1 MALVV
6 EDGTGLATAESYLSV
21 ADADAYHASRGTAEA
36 SWVDLDTEIKE
47 QCLRRATDYLLQTFR
62 GTWKGVA
69 VKPDTQ
75 ALDWPRYSVYTD
87 PAVLY
92 ARPSTS
98 VPPEVKKACAELALR
113 ANSGDLTSD
122 VAPTGAVLSE
132 QVGSIA
138 VTYAN
143 ASTTQTRYTAIDRML
158 GPLLLDGAGDA
169 QGTARLG

>member
-1 MALVV
+1 MSLIV
-6 EDGTGLATAESYLSV
+6 ENGSGLATAESYISV
-21 ADADAYHASRGTAEA
+21 VDADAHHASRGTAEA
-36 SWVDLDTEIKE
+36 SWVGLDTDIKE
-47 QCLRRATDYLLQTFR
+47 QCLRRATDFMLQTYR

-75 ALDWPRYSVYTD
+75 ALDWPRYSVY
-87 PAVLY
+87 PNENVLY
-92 ARPSTS
+92 ALSSTT
-98 VPPEVKKACAELALR
+98 VPTEVKRACAELALR

-143 ASTTQTRYTAIDRML
+143 ASATQVRYTAIDRML
-158 GPLLLDGAGDA
+158 GPLLLDGAGEA

>member
-1 MALVV
+1 MALTV
-6 EDGTGLATAESYLSV
+6 ENGTGLATAESYLSV

-47 QCLRRATDYLLQTFR
+47 QCLRRATDAMLQMYR
-62 GTWKGVA
+62 GRWKGVM

-75 ALDWPRYSVYTD
+75 ALDWPRYNAYPD
-87 PAVLY
+87 PTFLY
-92 ARPSTS
+92 AISYTV

-143 ASTTQTRYTAIDRML
+143 ASTTQVRYTAIDRML
-158 GPLLLDGAGDA
+158 GPLLMDGAGEA

>member
-1 MALVV
+1 MALTV
-6 EDGTGLATAESYLSV
+6 ENGTGLATAESYLSV
-21 ADADAYHASRGTAEA
+21 VDADAYHSSRGTAEA
-36 SWVDLDTEIKE
+36 SWVGLDEDVKE
-47 QCLRRATDYLLQTFR
+47 QCLRRATDFMLQMYR
-62 GTWKGVA
+62 GAWKGVA

-75 ALDWPRYSVYTD
+75 ALDWPRYSVYPSD
-87 PAVLY
+87 SVLY
-92 ARPSTS
+92 ALPSTA
-98 VPPEVKKACAELALR
+98 VPTEVQKACAELALR
-113 ANSGDLTSD
+113 ANAGGLTSD

-143 ASTTQTRYTAIDRML
+143 ASTTQIRYIAIDRML

>member
-75 ALDWPRYSVYTD
+75 ALDWPRYSVYPSD
-87 PAVLY
+87 SVLY
-92 ARPSTS
+92 ALSSTT

-113 ANSGDLTSD
+113 ANVGSLTSD

-143 ASTTQTRYTAIDRML
+143 ASTSQTRYTAVDRML
-158 GPLLLDGAGDA
+158 GPLLLDGAGDL

>member
-1 MALVV
+1 MSLVV
-6 EDGTGLATAESYLSV
+6 EDGTGK
-21 ADADAYHASRGTAEA
+21 ADAEAYCDVLFSDAHHASRGTAEA

-47 QCLRRATDYLLQTFR
+47 QCLRRATDAMLQMYR
-62 GTWKGVA
+62 GRWKGVM

-75 ALDWPRYSVYTD
+75 ALDWPRYNAYPD
-87 PAVLY
+87 PTFLY
-92 ARPSTS
+92 AISYTV

-113 ANSGDLTSD
+113 ANAGGLTSD

-143 ASTTQTRYTAIDRML
+143 AATSQTCYTSVDRML
-158 GPLLLDGAGDA
+158 GPLLLDGAGDL

>member
-1 MALVV
+1 MALIV
-6 EDGTGLATAESYLSV
+6 EDGSGLASAEAYCDV
-21 ADADAYHASRGTAEA
+21 AFADAHHASRGTAEA
-36 SWVDLDTEIKE
+36 SWVDLDVEIKE
-47 QCLRRATDYLLQTFR
+47 ACLRRATDFMLQSYR
-62 GTWKGVA
+62 GAWKGVM
-69 VKPDTQ
+69 VLPDTQ

-92 ARPSTS
+92 ARPSDS
-98 VPPEVKKACAELALR
+98 VPPEVKRACAELALR
-113 ANSGDLTSD
+113 ANSSDLTSD

-143 ASTTQTRYTAIDRML
+143 AATSQTRYTSVDRML
-158 GPLLLDGAGDA
+158 GPLLLDGAGDL